1 MIETQINRRILNNSL
16 VGEII
21 HGVAKSEFLTP
32 NDISEFRSSK
42 NRNIVQYEL
51 DFDSY
56 KYQSLA
62 RNILINEDYYKKQKE
77 GLDKMIRYN
86 LETALGERFNTGI
99 SRRVD
104 IISNGVI
111 KDINTGLELLPMFER
126 GRIYRMNN
134 GSSTHDREREQAE
147 VDGFAR
153 IQEVLCDPDTP
164 IGTIMVNISLSG
176 GKESIYQHNFY
187 DIFEKTDEGVEVV
200 RYTSALTIEE
210 SVEKARKISSEH
222 EFGKNITDIS
232 LLKSPIIL
240 DSASGFSSSE
250 EVHAFFHKEHNFMK
264 EKEYKEIISIC
275 VPYILN
281 YIDIIT
287 NTPYD
292 INGRNMAF
300 NALLNKA
307 DLVADSLIRGKID
320 YVSDRGHFSINKEE
334 LYRLGMQEV
343 RVVNAGCG
351 SSRGAGVMGKLYLLN
366 NPWSVFEAI
375 MPSCGDCGSSSAD
388 SHYHCP
394 CCNKEYSDETTMKQE
409 DRTKSCGCGFAFG
422 C

>member
-240 DSASGFSSSE
+240 DSASGFHL
-250 EVHAFFHKEHNFMK
+250 VKKFM
-264 EKEYKEIISIC
+264 
-275 VPYILN
+275 L
-281 YIDIIT
+281 
-287 NTPYD
+287 
-292 INGRNMAF
+292 
-300 NALLNKA
+300 
-307 DLVADSLIRGKID
+307 
-320 YVSDRGHFSINKEE
+320 FS
-334 LYRLGMQEV
+334 
-343 RVVNAGCG
+343 
-351 SSRGAGVMGKLYLLN
+351 
-366 NPWSVFEAI
+366 
-375 MPSCGDCGSSSAD
+375 
-388 SHYHCP
+388 
-394 CCNKEYSDETTMKQE
+394 
-409 DRTKSCGCGFAFG
+409 
-422 C
+422 